1 MFSQCKHKYVTNLS
15 YNCLLLYIL
24 IQQHQKL
31 KLRKCQYGY
40 CRSTSTNCLQTMN
53 SKVKFLTLTTI
64 TLALSSLAGTVLAQA
79 KLTHQSKVFING
91 IGPVRIGMTVSQ
103 AARAAGTRLVGDSPN
118 NTCYYVSPQKQR
130 KHIGFMVNGDR
141 IARVDI
147 YKGSQI
153 TTVKGAKIGD
163 TEARI
168 KSLYPGQIQV
178 TPHKYVPG
186 GHYLT
191 FIPKDRSDQ
200 KYRVVFETDGKRVT
214 VFRAGKL
221 PEVEYVEGCS

>member
-1 MFSQCKHKYVTNLS
+1 
-15 YNCLLLYIL
+15 
-24 IQQHQKL
+24 
-31 KLRKCQYGY
+31 
-40 CRSTSTNCLQTMN
+40 MN
-53 SKVKFLTLTTI
+53 SNVKLLTLAAV
-64 TLALSSLAGTVLAQA
+64 TLALSSTGTALAQA

-91 IGPVRIGMTVSQ
+91 IGPVRVGMTVSQ
-103 AARAAGTRLVGDSPN
+103 AAKAAGTRLVGDSPN
-118 NTCYYVSPQKQR
+118 NSCYYVSPQGER
-130 KHIGFMVNGDR
+130 KHIGFMVSGDR

-147 YKGSQI
+147 YKGSKI

-178 TPHKYVPG
+178 TPHKYVTG

-191 FIPKDRSDQ
+191 FVPKDRSDRN
-200 KYRVVFETDGKRVT
+200 YRVVFETDGQRVT
-214 VFRAGKL
+214 QFRSGKL

>member
-1 MFSQCKHKYVTNLS
+1 
-15 YNCLLLYIL
+15 
-24 IQQHQKL
+24 
-31 KLRKCQYGY
+31 
-40 CRSTSTNCLQTMN
+40 MN
-53 SKVKFLTLTTI
+53 STVKFLTLATV
-64 TLALSSLAGTVLAQA
+64 TLALSSLAEIVLAQQA

-91 IGPVRIGMTVSQ
+91 IGPVRVGMTVTQ
-103 AARAAGTRLVGDSPN
+103 AAKAAGTKLVGDSPN
-118 NTCYYVSPQKQR
+118 QSCYYVRPQGDKN
-130 KHIGFMVNGDR
+130 HIGFMISGGRV
-141 IARVDI
+141 ARVDI
-147 YKGSQI
+147 YKDSQI
-153 TTVKGAKIGD
+153 TTAKGAKIGN

-191 FIPKDRSDQ
+191 FVPKNRNDQ

-214 VFRAGKL
+214 GFRSGQL